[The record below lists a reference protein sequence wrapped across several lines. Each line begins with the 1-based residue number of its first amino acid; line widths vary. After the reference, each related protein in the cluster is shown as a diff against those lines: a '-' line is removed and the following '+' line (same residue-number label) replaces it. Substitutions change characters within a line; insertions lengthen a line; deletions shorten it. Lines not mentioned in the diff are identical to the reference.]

1 MILDK
6 RTDTKMEASPFRM
19 PDFTFMTFYTQ
30 KAACVFPEAGSVPA
44 LFLKGNS
51 CFHVRHTNT
60 QKYYKVPDFNEIP
73 ASEVDVQRQS
83 RVPITLCKFEKLK
96 IHMKSRISRVG
107 RAGNDALDSEPVN
120 WEGKSV
126 GE

>member
-1 MILDK
+1 MCSLK
-6 RTDTKMEASPFRM
+6 LAASLHYF
-19 PDFTFMTFYTQ
+19 
-30 KAACVFPEAGSVPA
+30 S
-44 LFLKGNS
+44 KGNS

-83 RVPITLCKFEKLK
+83 HVPITLCKFEKFK

-120 WEGKSV
+120 WEGKSL